1 VLVHAAL
8 IHAPARA
15 RDVIFGRPLLERLL
29 LVCARAGVRRFFIEV
44 PEARRDEM
52 RASLGSF
59 RDRPDVYLVGS
70 LAQALA
76 PEPAAALCVELRGN
90 LVLSAPQL
98 RGLIA
103 RQSTHSGEVAL
114 LQSTDAMRGGLI
126 AAGPLSRLLDGDYA
140 GALRVEP
147 TGQLPFALARDSAGT
162 REAELRL
169 ARELRRESAERDA
182 PMARWLDRRVSWRI
196 SYRLAHTSVTPNQV
210 TLVSTALGL
219 LSAVLLGFPAYWS
232 RLLGALIFLVSTTLD
247 GVDGELARLKLAES
261 RLGARLDTLTDNLVH
276 LALFAAIMIG
286 CFEASGGRSY
296 LALFVI
302 LLGGFGLCAFAG
314 WRARRHR
321 HDRQWIAKLERLT
334 GRDFA
339 YVLVVLALVDRIYFF
354 AWGAAFGSYIF
365 ALALWWA
372 TPERITGPAL
382 AEGSTANLIGSENR
396 GLLVELGELWRAA
409 ADRRKPGHVAAT
421 SSVPRGPA

>member
-1 VLVHAAL
+1 LVHAAL

-15 RDVIFGRPLLERLL
+15 CDVIFGRPLLERLL
-29 LVCARAGVRRFFIEV
+29 LVCRRAGVRRLFIEV
-44 PEARRDEM
+44 PADRRDEV

-59 RDRPDVYLVGS
+59 RDRPDVCLVGS
-70 LAQALA
+70 LVQVLAQ
-76 PEPAAALCVELRGN
+76 EPAGALCVELRGN

-103 RQSTHSGEVAL
+103 LQSTRPDKVAL
-114 LQSTDAMRGGLI
+114 LESTDEMHGGFI
-126 AAGPLSRLLDGDYA
+126 AAGPLSRLLERDYA
-140 GALRVEP
+140 GAVRIEP
-147 TGQLPFALARDSAGT
+147 SGRLPFALARRPEDT

-196 SYRLAHTSVTPNQV
+196 SHRLAHTSITPNQV
-210 TLVSTALGL
+210 TLVSTAFGL
-219 LSAVLLGFPAYWS
+219 LSAVLLAFPAYWP
-232 RLLGALIFLVSTTLD
+232 RLLGALMFLVSTTLD

-276 LALFAAIMIG
+276 VALFAAIMIG
-286 CFEASGGRSY
+286 CYEAHGGRSY
-296 LALFVI
+296 LALFLV
-302 LLGGFGLCAFAG
+302 LLGGFGLCAIAG
-314 WRARRHR
+314 RRARRSW

-339 YVLVVLALVDRIYFF
+339 YLLVLLALVDRIYFF

-365 ALALWWA
+365 AVALWGA
-372 TPERITGPAL
+372 TPGRATGPVL
-382 AEGSTANLIGSENR
+382 AEAPASSPAGSENR
-396 GLLVELGELWRAA
+396 GLLVELEELWRAA
-409 ADRRKPGHVAAT
+409 LGRRKPRHVAAARST
-421 SSVPRGPA
+421 SRGQA